1 MSFSESFFSVNILNN
16 NMSDNYISTLL
27 AQGQDNLHIC
37 PNCFRDGTRKK
48 FCCNLVV
55 LKQEKV
61 LVCCYIGDKYSIS
74 KEAFDK
80 KVLEMKNRNP
90 KTGGC

>member
-16 NMSDNYISTLL
+16 MSDNYISTLL
-27 AQGQDNLHIC
+27 AQCQDNLHIC

-90 KTGGC
+90 RKIGS